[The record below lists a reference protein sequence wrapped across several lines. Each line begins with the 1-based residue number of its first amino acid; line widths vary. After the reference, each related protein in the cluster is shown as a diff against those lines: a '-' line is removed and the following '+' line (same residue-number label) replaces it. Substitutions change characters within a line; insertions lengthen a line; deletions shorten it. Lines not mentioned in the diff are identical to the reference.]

1 MGNTVKMGK
10 VNITQNNGP
19 KVKSRPD
26 VGPKPTASENPIRVP
41 GKLDKLDRADLSKT
55 YVK

>member
-1 MGNTVKMGK
+1 MATVKMGK
-10 VNITQNNGP
+10 VNITQNSGP

-41 GKLDKLDRADLSKT
+41 GKLDKLNRADLSKT
-55 YVK
+55 FVK